1 MKPLSVFLVL
11 SLVFS
16 AGFLR
21 AQEEEKVTI
30 RKPNAPVT
38 EILDDY
44 QQMTGKRLIRDANL
58 AGLVNLNID
67 ISDMP
72 KSEAIRFIEAVLLL
86 NGVSFVPAEDNTV
99 KVLNI
104 TGGKNPRMEAVP
116 LIASASQLPKG
127 EQVVSY
133 FMPLRYLSAQEAQTV
148 FQAQMIMNAYSGLVP
163 VQNAQALI
171 LTEKASVLRQLIK
184 LQELIDVPP
193 AKVTSEF
200 VQLERADA
208 ERVAETVIS
217 LLEKRRASSQQSS
230 PPGAVPP
237 PGQGQEASVQTEKA
251 LVAGETQLVPDPR
264 TNRILVVT
272 RPVNIDYLKGLIK
285 EFDQAVDLVQPLER
299 PLKYVSA
306 AEVLPVLQNILTETK
321 DQASPTGGGAQGG
334 QQRPG
339 AQPAAQARP
348 AAGGGTGSTG
358 GDQLTLGSPNEDTA
372 PESVTVGKT
381 RLIADKKANS
391 ILVIGPPESV
401 GRVKMILDRLD
412 KRPLQVYLST
422 VIGELELRD
431 GSEVGMDI
439 IQNFSGGNDAGG
451 AASSRN
457 RSDPVVNPKTLTNPL
472 KFPAISGVTLYGTF
486 LDALNVYVKLLET
499 TNRFKIISRPV
510 VYTANNKKAIISSGQ
525 QIPVPTSTLSSLTG
539 GADDSTAV
547 TSNIDYRDVELKLE
561 IIPLIN
567 SDKEVTLEIAQ
578 SNDSVGATTVISGNE
593 VPSITKQ
600 RLTTTV
606 TVANKGTVVLGGLV
620 SEEGRN
626 DITGAP
632 WISRIPVIGL
642 LFKDTK
648 KNKVRK
654 ELVILMQPN
663 VIDGP
668 ESLEEAQR
676 DEIQRTKIGAEAVKM
691 STPLKAIPLEAEKP
705 LAE

>member
-264 TNRILVVT
+264 TNRIL
-272 RPVNIDYLKGLIK
+272 
-285 EFDQAVDLVQPLER
+285 
-299 PLKYVSA
+299 
-306 AEVLPVLQNILTETK
+306 VLQNILTETK